1 MGNTQTH
8 TLSHLIT
15 SPYRLLALVDRY
27 SKLWDS
33 MGGGG
38 NKEQVMSQLK
48 QLTTTLIGKEL
59 VI

>member
-1 MGNTQTH
+1 
-8 TLSHLIT
+8 
-15 SPYRLLALVDRY
+15 
-27 SKLWDS
+27 